1 MNEKGRGLKKADR
14 FEEWTPGD
22 GTRAVLLSP
31 RERGLP
37 YRSSNSSVAE
47 TIKANGGLKVGG
59 LVKKVS
65 DSSGP

>member
-22 GTRAVLLSP
+22 GTRAVLLSA
-31 RERGLP
+31 RER